1 MSTVKNDQKKV
12 NYFKQNG
19 TTTVVGIALL
29 ILGGIL
35 LVWGWSYISYIIMC
49 VSILGG
55 LGCLLFGT
63 LTRASE
69 KDMDAELEHQLREL
83 DINPGRDLKMGSRLL
98 AGVSPE
104 VVEGYEYKQGVM
116 LRRDKNSKLRSS
128 QYTRA
133 VFYPQEKKL
142 LVRYRMV
149 SLISPQSTEK
159 TLEIP
164 YAAIDSIG
172 LVEEER
178 SLTFGKQNFAVTAVT
193 LELKWG
199 TTHRLSVP
207 TRSNLRTEEFLQRL
221 QKHIAAAKSE

>member
-19 TTTVVGIALL
+19 TTTVVGIAFL

-35 LVWGWSYISYIIMC
+35 LVWGRSYIGYIIMC

-69 KDMDAELEHQLREL
+69 KDMDAELEHRLREL
-83 DINPGRDLKMGSRLL
+83 DVNPGRDLKMGSRLL

-116 LRRDKNSKLRSS
+116 LRRDKNSKIRSS

-133 VFYPQEKKL
+133 VFYPQEQKL
-142 LVRYRMV
+142 VVRYRMV
-149 SLISPQSTEK
+149 SLISPQSAEK

-172 LVEEER
+172 LVQEER
-178 SLTFGKQNFAVTAVT
+178 RLTFGKQNFTVTVET
-193 LELKWG
+193 LDLKWG
-199 TTHRLSVP
+199 THRLSVP
-207 TRSNLRTEEFLQRL
+207 TRSNLRTEEFVQRL
-221 QKHIAAAKSE
+221 QKQIAAVKSE